1 MNADRILVGA
11 AAAAYLK
18 ANPLTQHV
26 QETCKGVRIT
36 VKPNLPTEVELEV
49 IVSLID
55 LQISDRVKIEG
66 ADISDFTA
74 NLYSSRSHLMRAI
87 REVSL

>member
-1 MNADRILVGA
+1 MNEILVGA

-18 ANPLTQHV
+18 ANPISQHV

-36 VKPNLPTEVELEV
+36 VKPNLPTKLELEV
-49 IVSLID
+49 IVGLID
-55 LQISDRVKIEG
+55 LQIALRVRIEG
-66 ADISDFTA
+66 HNISDFTS

-87 REVSL
+87 REVAE